1 MIFYIFPYLIVRNL
15 KSVFKDTKDPER
27 LIRGLS
33 LYSDVPIIAG
43 RTLIVFD
50 EIQECEE
57 ALNSLKYFYE
67 EAPGY
72 HIIAAGSL
80 LGVAVKRKQ
89 MSEPVG
95 KVKTLTMLPLTFK
108 EFLAA
113 SDSRT
118 YQFVENLQSLEHLPE
133 IILNKLVLEYKR
145 YSVCVGNACGRGETY
160 GQSGHEGCRR

>member
-1 MIFYIFPYLIVRNL
+1 MILESIPIL

-27 LIRGLS
+27 LIRELS

-72 HIIAAGSL
+72 RFIQ
-80 LGVAVKRKQ
+80 GVC
-89 MSEPVG
+89 E
-95 KVKTLTMLPLTFK
+95 
-108 EFLAA
+108 
-113 SDSRT
+113 
-118 YQFVENLQSLEHLPE
+118 
-133 IILNKLVLEYKR
+133 
-145 YSVCVGNACGRGETY
+145 
-160 GQSGHEGCRR
+160 